1 MNKKQAQ
8 IKLTAIL
15 SNQKTVSVAK
25 LSKLLEALKTEE
37 EIDYLQ
43 ARLKK
48 NERTISKMNAEI
60 QKWKGRVVK

>member
-8 IKLTAIL
+8 IQLTAIL

-43 ARLKK
+43 GRLKK
-48 NERTISKMNAEI
+48 NERTMSKMSAEI
-60 QKWKGRVVK
+60 QKWKGRVG

>member
-25 LSKLLEALKTEE
+25 LSKLLEALKTEQ
-37 EIDYLQ
+37 EIEYLKG
-43 ARLKK
+43 RLKK
-48 NERTISKMNAEI
+48 NEKTISKMSAEI
-60 QKWKGRVVK
+60 HKRKGRVG

>member
-25 LSKLLEALKTEE
+25 LSKLLEALKTKE

-48 NERTISKMNAEI
+48 NERKMSKMSAEI
-60 QKWKGRVVK
+60 QKWKGRVV